1 MITGVDPQTRK
12 ATRIPLFSFGRPH
25 MRVFHMSWMA
35 FFLAFFGWFGIAPM
49 MAIVRDDLQ
58 LSKAEIG
65 NTVIASVA
73 VTIVARLVAGWLCD
87 RIGPR
92 ITYSGLL
99 IIGSIPVMTIGLA
112 NSYESFLLFRLAIGI
127 IGAAFVITQYHTSV
141 MFAPNVVGTANATT
155 AGWGNMGGGVTQMAM
170 PLVLGVIVALGATDV
185 IGWRIAMVVPGVALF
200 LMGIAYFKF
209 TQDSPDADL
218 AKAERDKEPPGARTR
233 AFIEAAKDHRVW
245 ALFLIYGAC
254 FGVEL
259 TMNNIAALY
268 YHDRFGLGV
277 GMAGLIAGL
286 FGLMNLF
293 ARSLGG
299 FAGDKVGIRFGLRG
313 RTLFLG
319 GVLLIE
325 GIALAVFSRMDILPL
340 AIGAM
345 LVFSLFV
352 QMSEGA
358 TFSVVP
364 FINQRALGAVAGI
377 VGAGGNA
384 GAVAAGFLFRMESLS
399 TEMALL
405 YLGAIVTVASA
416 LVLVVRF
423 SPERETEE
431 RRVMERA
438 LGRGQLAVAPA
449 YAKRVPMALYSET

>member
-1 MITGVDPQTRK
+1 MIIRVDPQTHK
-12 ATRIPLFSFGRPH
+12 ATSIPLFSFGRPH

-35 FFLAFFGWFGIAPM
+35 FFLAFFGWFGIAPL

-58 LSKAEIG
+58 LTRAEIG

-73 VTIVARLVAGWLCD
+73 ATIVARLVIGWLCD

-112 NSYESFLLFRLAIGI
+112 NSYESFLLFRLAIGV

-155 AGWGNMGGGVTQMAM
+155 AGWGNLGGGVTQMAM
-170 PLVLGVIVALGATDV
+170 PLVLALVVALGAADV
-185 IGWRIAMVVPGVALF
+185 IGWRIAMVIPGVALF

-209 TQDSPDADL
+209 TQDYPDSHQVGASG
-218 AKAERDKEPPGARTR
+218 KQEPPGARGR
-233 AFIEAAKDHRVW
+233 AFLEAARDYRVW

-277 GMAGLIAGL
+277 GLAGLIAGL

-299 FAGDKVGIRFGLRG
+299 ILGDKIGIRFGLRG

-319 GVLLIE
+319 ATLLVE
-325 GIALAVFSRMDILPL
+325 GIALAAFSRMEVLPL
-340 AIGAM
+340 AIAVM

-364 FINQRALGAVAGI
+364 FVNQRALGAVAGI

-399 TEMALL
+399 AEMALL
-405 YLGAIVTVASA
+405 YLGAIVTVASS
-416 LVLVVRF
+416 LTLVVRF
-423 SPERETEE
+423 SPEREREE
-431 RRVMERA
+431 RRAMDRA
-438 LGRGQLAVAPA
+438 LGVGSLAVAPA
-449 YAKRVPMALYSET
+449 YAKRVPMALYSES

>member
-1 MITGVDPQTRK
+1 MAIGVDPQTKK
-12 ATRIPLFSFGRPH
+12 ATNIPLFSFGRPH

-49 MAIVRDDLQ
+49 MAVVRDDLQ

-73 VTIVARLVAGWLCD
+73 VTIVARLVVGWLCD

-99 IIGSIPVMTIGLA
+99 IVGSIPVMTIGLA

-127 IGAAFVITQYHTSV
+127 IGAA
-141 MFAPNVVGTANATT
+141 
-155 AGWGNMGGGVTQMAM
+155 
-170 PLVLGVIVALGATDV
+170 
-185 IGWRIAMVVPGVALF
+185 
-200 LMGIAYFKF
+200 
-209 TQDSPDADL
+209 
-218 AKAERDKEPPGARTR
+218 
-233 AFIEAAKDHRVW
+233 
-245 ALFLIYGAC
+245 

-286 FGLMNLF
+286 FGVMNLF

-299 FAGDKVGIRFGLRG
+299 FLGDKVGIRFGLRG

-319 GVLLIE
+319 AVLLVE
-325 GIALAVFSRMDILPL
+325 GIALAVFLRMDILPF

-345 LVFSLFV
+345 LLFSLFV

-364 FINQRALGAVAGI
+364 FINQKALGAVAGI

-405 YLGAIVTVASA
+405 YLGAIVTVASS

-423 SPERETEE
+423 SPEREREE

-449 YAKRVPMALYSET
+449 YAKRVPMALYSEA